1 MERVI
6 KQNVRVNTTYLA
18 LKRIVDI
25 IGAVLGIVVLS
36 PVFLFIVIA
45 IKLED
50 PAGPIFY
57 AHNRLGKCGKNIP
70 VYKFRSMYQ
79 NADKMVQSFTEEQK
93 KEYAETFKLKDDPR
107 ITKIGKFI
115 RKTSL
120 DELPQLFN
128 ILKGE
133 MSIVGPRPIV
143 KAELI
148 KYKGQESLLLSVKPG
163 LTGMWQAMGRSD
175 TTYEERVRM
184 DIEYINNRS
193 FLFDIKI
200 ILYTIISVI
209 QGRGAY

>member
-6 KQNVRVNTTYLA
+6 KQKVRVNTTYLA
-18 LKRIVDI
+18 SKRIVDI

-36 PVFLFIVIA
+36 PLFLFIVIA

-57 AHNRLGKCGKNIP
+57 AHNRLGKGGKNIP

-79 NADKMVQSFTEEQK
+79 NADKMVESFTEEQK

-148 KYKGQESLLLSVKPG
+148 KYRGQESLLLSVKPG

-200 ILYTIISVI
+200 ILYTIRSVI